1 MENTQTKLSVK
12 KVKAYNKVLDVINN
26 SSTKHHQDVAYIMIE
41 RFGNLFFD
49 ESLTEILLET
59 ANKTFGYT
67 D

>member
-1 MENTQTKLSVK
+1 MVNTSIKKMEAFQKILNIIAES
-12 KVKAYNKVLDVINN
+12 N
-26 SSTKHHQDVAYIMIE
+26 TKHHQDVAYIMIE

>member
-1 MENTQTKLSVK
+1 MKSFQKILN
-12 KVKAYNKVLDVINN
+12 VIGD
-26 SSTKHHQDVAYIMIE
+26 STTKHHEDVAYIMIE

>member
-1 MENTQTKLSVK
+1 MDEKTVSKMKSFQKIMN
-12 KVKAYNKVLDVINN
+12 VIAESN
-26 SSTKHHQDVAYIMIE
+26 TKHHQDVAYIMIE

>member
-1 MENTQTKLSVK
+1 MSMVELSIK
-12 KVKAYNKVLDVINN
+12 KVNAYNKILDVINN

>member
-1 MENTQTKLSVK
+1 MDNTTV
-12 KVKAYNKVLDVINN
+12 NKMKSFQKILNIISESN
-26 SSTKHHQDVAYIMIE
+26 TKHHQDVAYIMIE

-49 ESLTEILLET
+49 ESLTELLLET

>member
-1 MENTQTKLSVK
+1 MDK
-12 KVKAYNKVLDVINN
+12 KTVSKMKSFQKILNVIGDIT
-26 SSTKHHQDVAYIMIE
+26 TKHHQDVAYIMIE
-41 RFGNLFFD
+41 RFGNLFYD

>member
-1 MENTQTKLSVK
+1 MEAFQKILNIIAES
-12 KVKAYNKVLDVINN
+12 N
-26 SSTKHHQDVAYIMIE
+26 TKHHQDVAYIMIE
-41 RFGNLFFD
+41 RFGNLFYD

>member
-1 MENTQTKLSVK
+1 MSIDISIK
-12 KVKAYNKVLDVINN
+12 KIDTYNKILDVINS

>member
-1 MENTQTKLSVK
+1 MDK
-12 KVKAYNKVLDVINN
+12 KTVSKMKSFQKILNVIGD
-26 SSTKHHQDVAYIMIE
+26 STTKHHQDVAYIMIE